1 MSENDIDSGSEESS
15 SGGSPTG
22 SPQVNRRRLVEYDAA
37 WQHVVQRALDGFVA
51 SHDLLGKIARHP
63 TRHVGPIRNVRT
75 PQVLDQPREALEAAA
90 LIQKADLR
98 ACSVDAHTSFVAE
111 LATQHVSAMA
121 KMFFRTVDKVTEAA
135 GTTHDAAGQ
144 PLTWDAILD
153 MLERMPVSFDRDGT
167 PKPPVFVAHP
177 DTLEKLAPITDAQR
191 ARQTEILRKKGEEHA
206 AAKRTRR
213 LPR

>member
-1 MSENDIDSGSEESS
+1 MSENADSTAESAS
-15 SGGSPTG
+15 ISQAEPA
-22 SPQVNRRRLVEYDAA
+22 PQVPPTRRQLSEYDAA
-37 WQHVVQRALDGFVA
+37 WRTVVQRALDGFVA

-63 TRHVGPIRNVRT
+63 TQHVGPIRNVRT

-98 ACSVDAHTSFVAE
+98 ECSVDAHTSFVAE
-111 LATQHVSAMA
+111 LATKHVSAMA

-153 MLERMPVSFDRDGT
+153 MLELMPVSFERDGT

-177 DTLEKLAPITDAQR
+177 DTLAKLAPITDAQR